1 MGITKN
7 NASLDKGVYNKNM
20 DKKVRIGIN
29 GFGRIGT
36 VVLRAI
42 IKEKYNAEVV
52 AINTR
57 GNATAEAIALQ
68 FKYDSVYGRMPMR
81 VESKSP
87 EKGAEIG
94 KLEIGKTLIPLL
106 GIDDP
111 TKIPWGEYNVDV
123 VLECTGKFT
132 DSKASG
138 HTQGGAKKVVISA
151 PAKDSHIP
159 TYILGV
165 NEDAYHGE
173 TLVSNGSCTTNCVAP
188 IVKLIDEKIGFQEGV
203 LTTIHAYTT
212 NQNIVDGT
220 GKDPRRARA
229 GASNIVPTAT
239 GAAEAVIAAYPPVK
253 GRFAGSAIRV
263 PVICGSY
270 SDLTFKMVRNTT
282 IDEINSIIEE
292 ACVSERLVGKM
303 KISYDPLVS
312 SDIIGDNASCVI
324 DSRMTKVI
332 SDDMISI
339 GAWYDNEYGYSCRLV
354 ELALFIH
361 AFNG

>member
-1 MGITKN
+1 M
-7 NASLDKGVYNKNM
+7 S
-20 DKKVRIGIN
+20 KKLRIGIN

-42 IKEKYNAEVV
+42 FKEKYDVDVV

-57 GNATAEAIALQ
+57 GNSTAETVALQ
-68 FKYDSVYGRMPMR
+68 FKYDSVYGRLPLHIGFA
-81 VESKSP
+81 EP
-87 EKGAEIG
+87 EKSAEIG
-94 KLEIGKTLIPLL
+94 KLEVGKTIIPLL

-111 TKIPWGEYNVDV
+111 ASIPWGEYGVDI

-132 DSKASG
+132 DGKATG
-138 HTQGGAKKVVISA
+138 HTQGGAKKVIISA
-151 PAKDSHIP
+151 PCKDAHIP

-165 NEDAYHGE
+165 NEGDYHGE

-188 IVKLIDEKIGFQEGV
+188 IVKLIDETIGFQEGV

-212 NQNIVDGT
+212 NQNMVDGT

-229 GASNIVPTAT
+229 GAVNIVPTAT
-239 GAAEAVIAAYPPVK
+239 GAAEAVIAAYPPAK

-270 SDLTFKMVRNTT
+270 SDLTFKMVRKTS

-292 ACVSERLVGKM
+292 ACVSEKLVGKM

-312 SDIIGDNASCVI
+312 SDIIGDNASCII

-354 ELALFIH
+354 ELALLMH

>member
-1 MGITKN
+1 MKKI
-7 NASLDKGVYNKNM
+7 DKGVYNKSM
-20 DKKVRIGIN
+20 EKKVRIGIN

-42 IKEKYNAEVV
+42 LKEKYPVEVV

-57 GNATAEAIALQ
+57 GTMSAEAIALQ
-68 FKYDSVYGRMPMR
+68 FKYDSVYGRLPMR
-81 VESKSP
+81 ITSANP
-87 EKGAEIG
+87 EKAGEIG
-94 KLEIGKTLIPLL
+94 KLEIGNISVPLL
-106 GIDDP
+106 GVDDP
-111 TKIPWGEYNVDV
+111 TRIPWGEYGVDV

-132 DSKASG
+132 DNKASG

-151 PAKDSHIP
+151 PAKDPHIP

-229 GASNIVPTAT
+229 GSVNIVPTAT
-239 GAAEAVIAAYPPVK
+239 GAAEAVIAAYPPAK

-270 SDLTFKMVRNTT
+270 SDLTFKTVRSTT
-282 IDEINSIIEE
+282 VDEVNAIVEE

-312 SDIIGDNASCVI
+312 SDIVGDNASCII
-324 DSRMTKVI
+324 DSRMTKVV

-339 GAWYDNEYGYSCRLV
+339 GAWYDNEYGYSCRLI